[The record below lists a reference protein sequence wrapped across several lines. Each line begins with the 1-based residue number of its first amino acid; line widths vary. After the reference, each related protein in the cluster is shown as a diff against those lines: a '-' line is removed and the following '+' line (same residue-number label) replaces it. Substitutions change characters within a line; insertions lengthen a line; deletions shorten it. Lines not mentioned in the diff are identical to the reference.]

1 MPEGEQGGSRQSCVP
16 LAVLVRYSQRRTL
29 PMPSVDWSIVDV
41 AGLRS
46 EAHRNGKYQQHLL
59 RGARFCL
66 NRRAADSRV
75 LPTALTGEAADFSS
89 CRVNL
94 FDQPRRAGGDL
105 AFSC

>member
-1 MPEGEQGGSRQSCVP
+1 
-16 LAVLVRYSQRRTL
+16 
-29 PMPSVDWSIVDV
+29 MPSVDWSIVDV

-46 EAHRNGKYQQHLL
+46 EAHRNGKYQQLLWL

-94 FDQPRRAGGDL
+94 FDQPRRAGVGL